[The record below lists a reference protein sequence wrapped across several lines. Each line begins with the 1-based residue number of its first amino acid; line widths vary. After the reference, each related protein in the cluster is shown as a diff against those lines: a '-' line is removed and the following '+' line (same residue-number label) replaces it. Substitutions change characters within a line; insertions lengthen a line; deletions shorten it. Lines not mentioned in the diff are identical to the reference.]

1 MPNLHFVNW
10 NKSVRV
16 GALAN
21 LRRAA
26 LLAGVPL
33 YNGLAKLTNCRGAG
47 FCGTCRVKVEPG
59 EQLTPPTIR
68 EKVHGCTGPY
78 RLACQAR
85 VADNDGDL
93 RITKMRG
100 FLGKSAFPV
109 PGPGIADRSY
119 QPPARGPGPVGAAPA
134 R

>member
-33 YNGLAKLTNCRGAG
+33 YNGLAKFTNCRGAG
-47 FCGTCRVKVEPG
+47 LCGTCRVKVEPG
-59 EQLTPPTIR
+59 EHLTPPTLR
-68 EKVHGCTGPY
+68 EKIRGCTGPY

-85 VADNDGDL
+85 VADNDGDVRVSGRQQL
-93 RITKMRG
+93 VQRPSFATSGRDAIEVPRNVT
-100 FLGKSAFPV
+100 AFT
-109 PGPGIADRSY
+109 GGDRK
-119 QPPARGPGPVGAAPA
+119 
-134 R
+134 